1 MSGGLPETERR
12 LRVAAVQM
20 TSTEDVDA
28 NLATAARLV
37 HKASEAG
44 ATLVVL
50 PENFAFLGS
59 DRDHR
64 LAIAE
69 PVQERAGSI
78 IGPILGAMSALARQA
93 GVHLLLGGFPE
104 RSDHPGHI
112 YNTAVL
118 LAPDGAVKAA
128 YRKIHLF
135 DVDLA
140 GGARFRES
148 ESVTPGR
155 DVVVAAFPWGGLG
168 LSVCYDLR
176 FPELYRQLTKS
187 GARVLAI
194 PSAFTAETGKDHWHV
209 LLRARAI
216 ENQAFVVAAAQWG
229 LHGGKRVSYGHALI
243 VDPWGVVLAE
253 CGNHEGLAVAELDFA
268 YQDDVRRNLP
278 CLDHRRIP

>member
-1 MSGGLPETERR
+1 MSEGLPETEGR
-12 LRVAAVQM
+12 LRVAAAQM

-28 NLATAARLV
+28 NLATARRLV
-37 HKASEAG
+37 HRAVDSG
-44 ATLVVL
+44 ATFVTL

-69 PVQERAGSI
+69 PVREDG
-78 IGPILGAMSALARQA
+78 GPILTAMRTLARETRT
-93 GVHLLLGGFPE
+93 HLLLGGFPE
-104 RSDHPGHI
+104 RSEHPGHI

-118 LAPDGAVKAA
+118 LAPDGGVTAT

-135 DVDLA
+135 DVDLP
-140 GGARFRES
+140 GGAQFRES
-148 ESVTPGR
+148 EAVAPGR
-155 DVVVAAFPWGGLG
+155 DVVVARFPWGGLG

-176 FPELYRQLTKS
+176 YPELYRQLTKS

-229 LHGGKRVSYGHALI
+229 LHGGKRVSYGHALV

-253 CGNHEGLAVAELDFA
+253 CGNHEGLAVADLDFA
-268 YQDDVRRNLP
+268 YQDNVRRNLP
-278 CLDHRRIP
+278 CLQHRRL

>member
-1 MSGGLPETERR
+1 MSEGLPESEGR
-12 LRVAAVQM
+12 LRVAAAQM
-20 TSTEDVDA
+20 TATEDVDA
-28 NLATAARLV
+28 NLATARRLV
-37 HKASEAG
+37 YRAADSG
-44 ATLVVL
+44 AALVAL

-69 PVQERAGSI
+69 ALAEGA
-78 IGPILGAMSALARQA
+78 GPILTAMKTLAREAQ
-93 GVHLLLGGFPE
+93 VHLLLGGFPE
-104 RSDHPGHI
+104 RSEHPGHI

-118 LAPDGAVKAA
+118 LAPDGSVTAT

-135 DVDLA
+135 DVDLP
-140 GGARFRES
+140 GGAQFRES
-148 ESVTPGR
+148 ESVTPGH
-155 DVVVAAFPWGGLG
+155 DVVVARLPWGGLG

-176 FPELYRQLTKS
+176 FPELYRQLTNS

-229 LHGGKRVSYGHALI
+229 LHGGKRVSYGHAL
-243 VDPWGVVLAE
+243 VADPWGVVLAE
-253 CGNHEGLAVAELDFA
+253 CGNHEGLAVADLDFT
-268 YQDDVRRNLP
+268 YQDNVRRNLP
-278 CLDHRRIP
+278 CLEHRRL